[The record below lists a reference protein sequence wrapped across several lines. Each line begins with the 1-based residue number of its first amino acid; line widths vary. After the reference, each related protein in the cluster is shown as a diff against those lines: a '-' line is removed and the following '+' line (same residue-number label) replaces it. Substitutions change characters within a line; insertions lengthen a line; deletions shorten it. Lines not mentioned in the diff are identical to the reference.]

1 MKTKIMLCAGGT
13 GGHLFPAE
21 ALADEL
27 TKRGYAIELMSDERA
42 DKYGS
47 AFPADQIHII
57 KSDTLRGRNP
67 LKLLKTAVKL
77 GLGTLQAW
85 KIMRTKKPKVLVGF
99 GGYPTFPPMFA
110 ARLAGV
116 PTILHEANAVMGRAN
131 KMLAQNVKVIA
142 SNFEL
147 KQLDGKLRD
156 KMVVCGNPL
165 RTKVLAQCGQAYR
178 APGKSEPLRLLVF
191 GGSQGARVFSKLLP
205 QALTLLS
212 AEERRNIKL
221 VQQCRPEDI
230 EAVQAC
236 YAELG
241 IEAELASFF
250 QDLPAKMAGAHLVVS
265 RSGAMTVSELA
276 ALGRPAM
283 LVPLPGALDN
293 DQKLNAQALA
303 DAGGALMVEQKNLDG
318 AQLATHLRR
327 FMQSPAELERMAAA
341 ALEQGHLDAVDQL
354 ANIVEDVAGLR
365 RPKN

>member
-131 KMLAQNVKVIA
+131 RMLARGASGVATAFDLPLPQNLQHKA
-142 SNFEL
+142 
-147 KQLDGKLRD
+147 
-156 KMVVCGNPL
+156 MVTGNPL
-165 RTKVLAQCGQAYR
+165 RPNVRDVLG
-178 APGKSEPLRLLVF
+178 APYDAPVPAGPFHLLVF
-191 GGSQGARVFSKLLP
+191 GGSQGARVFSQVVPEALALLAP
-205 QALTLLS
+205 
-212 AEERRNIKL
+212 EERARL
-221 VQQCRPEDI
+221 AVVQQARAEDLPSV
-230 EAVQAC
+230 EAR
-236 YAELG
+236 YRELG
-241 IEAELASFF
+241 VAAQLAPFF
-250 QDLPAKMAGAHLVVS
+250 ADLPAHIAASHLVIC
-265 RSGAMTVSELA
+265 RSGAGTVCELA
-276 ALGRPAM
+276 AIGRPAL
-283 LVPLPGALDN
+283 LVPFPGALDN
-293 DQKLNAQALA
+293 DQGLNADVLVQAGGARKVPQAQFSAQALA
-303 DAGGALMVEQKNLDG
+303 GQLKEFLAQPQ
-318 AQLATHLRR
+318 QLAD
-327 FMQSPAELERMAAA
+327 AAA
-341 ALEQGHLDAVDQL
+341 GAKSAGQLEAERKL
-354 ANIVEDVAGLR
+354 ADFAETLIAGQQR
-365 RPKN
+365 S